1 MPKRCLV
8 CRQHIASD
16 NDETWPER
24 AYSENTWGAHVDY
37 IHHACRPPAPAPAP
51 RAAPPPPL
59 EAVPAAPG
67 DTHSAPSDFL
77 DQYLTLPDAA
87 KLLGVSTA
95 TLRRRIKARTLAA
108 YRLAGGQTILV
119 QRAALLNLLEPL

>member
-51 RAAPPPPL
+51 RAAPPPPQVADRGT
-59 EAVPAAPG
+59 EAE
-67 DTHSAPSDFL
+67 
-77 DQYLTLPDAA
+77 YLTLPDAA

-95 TLRRRIKARTLAA
+95 TLRRRIKTRTLAA

>member
-1 MPKRCLV
+1 MPKRCLI

-16 NDETWPER
+16 NDKTWPER

-37 IHHACRPPAPAPAP
+37 IHHACRPPAPTKPEPAP
-51 RAAPPPPL
+51 TL
-59 EAVPAAPG
+59 KAVPAAPG

-95 TLRRRIKARTLAA
+95 TLRRRIKTRTLAA

-119 QRAALLNLLEPL
+119 QRAALLDLLEPL